1 MDLEKFRSRW
11 EDPEFVQKL
20 YLMVDDEPPSQ
31 LRARLQSW
39 EKRAR
44 RWRKINHIIIT
55 GLGGGFVL
63 LNALILFDVLPY
75 QESLLGKLAF
85 IIGAAIVGIGMPR
98 IMKEREKFEIQQL
111 WLPTNQFLAAEQNRM
126 DVNIRLDRQ
135 ASWVL
140 AAAIAC
146 ISMYFFPLRLS
157 ILIQIAYI
165 FAAIVVVVVCHLYDL
180 RKIRQF
186 EDARDNLARRL
197 SNLLKDSQ

>member
-11 EDPEFVQKL
+11 EDPDFEKKF

-44 RWRKINHIIIT
+44 RWRKINHIIIA
-55 GLGGGFVL
+55 GLGGGFLL
-63 LNALILFDVLPY
+63 LNALILFDVIPY
-75 QESLLGKLAF
+75 QESLVGKLAF
-85 IIGAAIVGIGMPR
+85 IIGMAIVGIGMPR
-98 IMKEREKFEIQQL
+98 LMKQREKYETQQL
-111 WLPTNQFLAAEQNRM
+111 WLPTNQFLATELN
-126 DVNIRLDRQ
+126 RLDLNISLDKQ

-146 ISMYFFPLRLS
+146 IGTYFFPLRYS
-157 ILIQIAYI
+157 ILSQAAYI
-165 FAAIVVVVVCHLYDL
+165 CAVIALTAICYLYNCQ
-180 RKIRQF
+180 RIRQF

-197 SNLLKDSQ
+197 SNLLRESQ